1 MKPLS
6 NPSRP
11 TLKRSMLFAT
21 MIAAGLIA
29 APAGAAELK
38 LTKVSLFSSG
48 VGYYQCD
55 NTVSGIDTVELHFR
69 TEQINDIL
77 KSLILQDFDGGRIEA
92 VQYPARDPIS
102 KTLKSFAVDISGKTS
117 MADLFSSLRGVE
129 VEIPQPHSI
138 RGLVFG
144 VETKKDMQDGN
155 VVESQLLSIMTD
167 AGLRTVPLHEVGGV
181 KILDPK
187 LEAELKKALQTLAST
202 HDADKKTVTLRFSGD
217 GTRRVRA
224 SYVLEAP
231 IWKTSYRLVL
241 GDKDHP
247 FFLQGWANVENTTEQ
262 DWENVQLSL
271 VSGRPVSFTMDLYSP
286 IYLQRPQEVLELYAG
301 LRATRYE
308 GAMDDAGEVGR
319 TAKRL
324 TAKGSNIFGLK
335 DVLSEAESA
344 AIRRNIKVPA
354 FRGRG
359 YGGGNDL
366 LIEASDEDIATV
378 NGMLNRM
385 GLSESGAA
393 AMASGERAGE
403 LFKYE
408 IQSPVSL
415 KRQHSA
421 MLPIVT
427 AKLAAK
433 KLSIFSAATH
443 PRHPFNGIELEN
455 TTNVNL
461 MQGPITIFDG
471 NTYAGD
477 AKLPDLRPGEK
488 RLLSYALDL
497 GVEVEQKSQPRI
509 GDVLN
514 VRIAR
519 GVIWRKQKFVDR
531 VEYLVKNKDSEDKTI
546 LVEHPLP
553 EGWALVE
560 PAEPHEKAPGVVRL
574 KVTAVA
580 GKTQTLPVVIER
592 VTDETVTLMASDS
605 DQIAIFIKQYK
616 LSDAVRRAME
626 DVIARQTAIRAVAR
640 EREEAERGINAI
652 ESEQSRIREN
662 MKAMPKESDIFRRY
676 LTKLDAQETELETLR
691 EKIAGLRE
699 QESTLQTALE
709 EFLLQLTVE

>member
-11 TLKRSMLFAT
+11 TLKRSAWFAT
-21 MIAAGLIA
+21 IVAAGFGTLT
-29 APAGAAELK
+29 AGAAELK

-77 KSLILQDFDGGRIEA
+77 KSLILQDFDGGTIEA

-144 VETKKDMQDGN
+144 VETKKDMQDGK

-286 IYLQRPQEVLELYAG
+286 IYLQRPQETLELYAG

-308 GAMDDAGEVGR
+308 GAMDDAEEDKMAVKVPTFKGRGIGLPR
-319 TAKRL
+319 TAAGR
-324 TAKGSNIFGLK
+324 
-335 DVLSEAESA
+335 A
-344 AIRRNIKVPA
+344 AGGARADAMLVPGEGGNA
-354 FRGRG
+354 F
-359 YGGGNDL
+359 GGGDVSYAYQY
-366 LIEASDEDIATV
+366 EAS
-378 NGMLNRM
+378 NRM

-455 TTNVNL
+455 TTDVNL

-531 VEYLVKNKDSEDKTI
+531 VEYLVKNKDSEDKTV

-592 VTDETVTLMASDS
+592 VTDETVTLMGSDS

-626 DVIARQTAIRAVAR
+626 DVIARQKAIRAVTH
-640 EREEAERGINAI
+640 EREEAERGNNAI

-699 QESTLQTALE
+699 QESTLQAALE

>member
-29 APAGAAELK
+29 TPAGAAELK

-144 VETKKDMQDGN
+144 VETKKDMQDGK

-187 LEAELKKALQTLAST
+187 LEAELKKALLTLASA

-224 SYVLEAP
+224 SYILEAP

-241 GDKDHP
+241 GDKEHP

-286 IYLQRPQEVLELYAG
+286 IYLQRPQEALELYAG

-308 GAMDDAGEVGR
+308 GAMDDAGEDKR
-319 TAKRL
+319 TV
-324 TAKGSNIFGLK
+324 N
-335 DVLSEAESA
+335 
-344 AIRRNIKVPA
+344 VPT
-354 FRGRG
+354 FKGRG
-359 YGGGNDL
+359 IGLPRAAAGRAAGRERADAMLVPGEAGNLFGGGGNN
-366 LIEASDEDIATV
+366 EAYALEYVAS
-378 NGMLNRM
+378 NRM

-455 TTNVNL
+455 TTDVNL

-531 VEYLVKNKDSEDKTI
+531 VEYLVKNKDSEDKTV

-553 EGWALVE
+553 EGWTLVE

-592 VTDETVTLMASDS
+592 VTDETVTLMGSDS

-626 DVIARQTAIRAVAR
+626 EVIARQTAIRAVAR
-640 EREEAERGINAI
+640 EREEAEHGIRAI

-676 LTKLDAQETELETLR
+676 LTKLDAQETELEKLR
-691 EKIAGLRE
+691 EKITGLRE
-699 QESTLQTALE
+699 QESKLQTALE

>member
-1 MKPLS
+1 MTPLS

-11 TLKRSMLFAT
+11 TLKHSAWFAT
-21 MIAAGLIA
+21 IVAAGLNA
-29 APAGAAELK
+29 MPAGAAELK

-77 KSLILQDFDGGRIEA
+77 KSLILQDFDGGTIEA

-144 VETKKDMQDGN
+144 VETKKDMQDGK

-286 IYLQRPQEVLELYAG
+286 IYPQRPQEALELYAG

-308 GAMDDAGEVGR
+308 GAMDDAGENKLAV
-319 TAKRL
+319 
-324 TAKGSNIFGLK
+324 
-335 DVLSEAESA
+335 
-344 AIRRNIKVPA
+344 KVPT
-354 FRGRG
+354 FKGRG
-359 YGGGNDL
+359 INLPPAPAAVAREGGNLFGGRSD
-366 LIEASDEDIATV
+366 SFMSGTDEDIASIDALV
-378 NGMLNRM
+378 NRM

-403 LFKYE
+403 LFKYD
-408 IQSPVSL
+408 IQSPVTL
-415 KRQHSA
+415 KRQNSA

-427 AKLAAK
+427 SKLNAH
-433 KLSIFSAATH
+433 KLSIYNAATN
-443 PRHPFNGIELEN
+443 PRHPFNGIELVNDTEL
-455 TTNVNL
+455 NL

-531 VEYLVKNKDSEDKTI
+531 VEYLVKNKDSEDKTV

-553 EGWALVE
+553 DGWTLVE
-560 PAEPHEKAPGVVRL
+560 PAEPHEKTPGVVRL

-592 VTDETVTLMASDS
+592 VTDETVTLMGSDS

-626 DVIARQTAIRAVAR
+626 DVIARQTAIRAVSR

-691 EKIAGLRE
+691 EKIGGLRA
-699 QESTLQTALE
+699 QESKLQTALE

>member
-1 MKPLS
+1 MRPLS

-21 MIAAGLIA
+21 MIAAGFSPLT
-29 APAGAAELK
+29 AGAAELK

-55 NTVSGIDTVELHFR
+55 NTVRGIDTVELHFR

-77 KSLILQDFDGGRIEA
+77 KSLILQDFDGGTIEA

-286 IYLQRPQEVLELYAG
+286 IYLQRPQEALELYAG

-324 TAKGSNIFGLK
+324 TAKGGNIFGLK

-359 YGGGNDL
+359 YGGGD
-366 LIEASDEDIATV
+366 ASYAYQYDAS
-378 NGMLNRM
+378 NRM

-455 TTNVNL
+455 TTDVNL

-531 VEYLVKNKDSEDKTI
+531 VEYLVKNKDSEDKTV

-553 EGWALVE
+553 EGWTLVE
-560 PAEPHEKAPGVVRL
+560 PAEPNEKAPGVVRL

-592 VTDETVTLMASDS
+592 VTDETVTLMGSDS

-626 DVIARQTAIRAVAR
+626 DVIARQTAIRAVTR

-699 QESTLQTALE
+699 QESKLQTALE